1 MNVIIVGNIHRMEE
15 EGVCSS
21 KKSKSFRE
29 QHTRTIRAIAGRD
42 AYTLREFIESFVT
55 NSPAIN
61 DDSFFRDE
69 KHGILI
75 LPSPEMIPFSTSTIR
90 NQQSLESLV
99 DDVVWELV
107 QKRNKSTQTSG
118 NVLSQGFTLS
128 EFSQDHHRSYFPM
141 TVQHVNPSVDYCKNN
156 FSELHCVLGDD
167 VLRQLLLHTSIFLPL
182 NHGNLWQITGV
193 SINRMD
199 KKRKRNELDPSSTWT
214 RAKRRT
220 LLYSNGFIPKVGL
233 GKDHILVRTTDP
245 EQILLSMFSDL
256 LDTSVK
262 KAQETGHERW
272 LRVLKNNLLAQS
284 GSWSGAIRVAADI
297 SLRHRLKCD
306 YHRLLE
312 RQCPLPIKHI
322 MQGSETE
329 SSEAIKTELSKLATE
344 GYSAPTSVESFL
356 RSVLS
361 HVFAQDV
368 WGCEHN
374 ESQIFDVLVPKLVG
388 LRRHEHFA
396 NKTLLLNIRVLSF
409 RWLIPLAS
417 FQKQDAVKKG
427 KPRLSSKDHARLRL
441 LVLSFL
447 RWVFNDFLL
456 NLLRSN
462 FFVTDSEF
470 SGKKL
475 LYYRKPVW
483 TKFRSLSLQQLIHR
497 KRQFEYLDQ
506 NHLGEYLLDRK
517 MGVSRLRLLPK
528 STGVRPIATLCKS
541 EGLLPARSATTK
553 KTLIAQRLAGDS
565 FIEVTT
571 EVEEDDE
578 PLDALEEVEEPWPVV
593 DVSRP
598 TRPTIYSPNFALRPT
613 RMIPTNTILSDLFAI
628 LKFESKRNEDSFG
641 SGLDGLHYF
650 YPRYVEFIKAFKMLP
665 IANRSI
671 YFASVDIHQCFDNID
686 QNYLMALLQNM
697 LSNEQYVLQRYKV
710 VHPFNSMGRLV
721 KIHKKRVIS
730 VEELSSFTEYLSQIS
745 NDYESSVFSDGSSCS
760 MTRREEMIMMLHD
773 HLTKH
778 IVSTGGRFGS
788 DYLRQKIGIPQ
799 GSVLSNMLCNLYYGS
814 IEKELLYS
822 EGVMTKASALLARMV
837 DDFIFVTHDPTE
849 RMKFLKKMNDGHPT
863 LGVQINKEKTHVLPS
878 CNQYKSTTK
887 GTKFSWCGMLFDV
900 NSGEVFIDYL
910 RFLQNESV
918 FSFIVDRAAKPGKHL
933 ANQMKTFVRPR
944 CLAILFDAAINSM
957 NTQFLNF
964 YQLMAYAA
972 LKTLM
977 FLKTGD
983 MMDTVCSNEQFL
995 LNEIQSTTLYALNLI
1010 YERLKRTNSGRCL
1023 LQRKN
1028 ALNAGLAAFA
1038 DVCSHD
1044 AQFHCLRD
1052 GARRNLKGN
1061 VPCDFYSSMEATISY
1076 YMNRGIDG

>member
-1 MNVIIVGNIHRMEE
+1 MEK

-21 KKSKSFRE
+21 KQSRSSSE
-29 QHTRTIRAIAGRD
+29 QHKQTIRTISGRD
-42 AYTLREFIESFVT
+42 AYTLKEFLESFVT
-55 NSPAIN
+55 YSPAIG
-61 DDSFFRDE
+61 DDAFFRKE
-69 KHGILI
+69 NHGFLI
-75 LPSPEMIPFSTSTIR
+75 LPFPEMLPFSTSTIR
-90 NQQSLESLV
+90 NQQSLDSLV
-99 DDVVWELV
+99 DDVIWELV
-107 QKRNKSTQTSG
+107 QRRNKSAQTPG

-128 EFSQDHHRSYFPM
+128 EFYQNHHRSYFPM

-156 FSELHCVLGDD
+156 FSELHCVVGDD
-167 VLRQLLLHTSIFLPL
+167 ILRQMLLHTSIFLPL

-193 SINRMD
+193 PINRKD
-199 KKRKRNELDPSSTWT
+199 KKRKRGELDPTSTWT

-245 EQILLSMFSDL
+245 EQILLSIFSDL
-256 LDTSVK
+256 LGANAK
-262 KAQETGHERW
+262 KVQETGHERW
-272 LRVLKNNLLAQS
+272 VRLLKNNLLAQS
-284 GSWSGAIRVAADI
+284 NSWSGAIRVAADV

-312 RQCPLPIKHI
+312 RHCPLPTEQI
-322 MQGSETE
+322 MQDIDNEME
-329 SSEAIKTELSKLATE
+329 SSEVIKKELGNLATE
-344 GYSAPTSVESFL
+344 GYSASTSVESFL

-361 HVFAQDV
+361 HVFIQDV
-368 WGCEHN
+368 WGCKHN
-374 ESQIFDVLVPKLVG
+374 ESQIFDVLVPKLMG

-396 NKTLLLNIRVLSF
+396 NKTLLLNIRVVSF

-417 FQKQDAVKKG
+417 FHTQNTSNRR
-427 KPRLSSKDHARLRL
+427 KPRLSSKDHDRLRL

-456 NLLRSN
+456 NLLRSI

-483 TKFRSLSLQQLIHR
+483 SKFRSLSLQQLINR
-497 KRQFEYLDQ
+497 KRQFEQLNQQD
-506 NHLGEYLLDRK
+506 LGEYLRDQK

-528 STGVRPIATLCKS
+528 SAGVRPIATLCKS
-541 EGLLPARSATTK
+541 EGLLLARSATK
-553 KTLIAQRLAGDS
+553 KTLTAQPLADDS
-565 FIEVTT
+565 YTKVTN
-571 EVEEDDE
+571 EAEEDNE
-578 PLDALEEVEEPWPVV
+578 PLDAPEYEEPWPAA
-593 DVSRP
+593 DISRP
-598 TRPTIYSPNFALRPT
+598 TCANRYTPSFVLPPT
-613 RMIPTNTILSDLFAI
+613 RLVPTNTILSDLFAV

-665 IANRSI
+665 IAKRKI

-686 QNYLMALLQNM
+686 QSYLMALLADM
-697 LSNEQYVLQRYKV
+697 LADGQYVLQRYRV
-710 VHPFNSMGRLV
+710 VHPVNSMGRLV
-721 KIHKKRVIS
+721 KRHKKRVIS
-730 VEELSSFTEYLSQIS
+730 IEELSSFTNYLSQIS
-745 NDYESSVFSDGSSCS
+745 NAYESSVFSDGSSCS
-760 MTRREEMIMMLHD
+760 MTRRDEMITMLHD
-773 HLTKH
+773 HITKH
-778 IVSTGGRFGS
+778 IVSTGCRFGS
-788 DYLRQKIGIPQ
+788 QYLRQTIGIPQ

-814 IEKELLYS
+814 IEKELLHS
-822 EGVMTKASALLARMV
+822 KGVMTKASALLARMV

-849 RMKFLKKMNDGHPT
+849 RMKFLKTMKEGHST

-878 CNQYKSTTK
+878 CKECQSTSE
-887 GTKFSWCGMLFDV
+887 GTKFPWCGMLFDV
-900 NSGEVFIDYL
+900 NSGEVFIDYQ
-910 RFLQNESV
+910 RFLQNKSV

-957 NTQFLNF
+957 HTQFLNF

-995 LNEIQSTTLYALNLI
+995 LREVQSTTLYALNLI
-1010 YERLKRTNSGRCL
+1010 YERLKRANSARCL

-1028 ALNAGLAAFA
+1028 ALNAGWAAFA

-1044 AQFHCLRD
+1044 DQFYFLRD
-1052 GARRNLKGN
+1052 AARRNLRANLPSK
-1061 VPCDFYSSMEATISY
+1061 FYNSMEGTIRY
-1076 YMNRGIDG
+1076 YVYRGIDV